1 MSTLTQ
7 TINLTMKDIQPVPP
21 PDVTITTSRRHDV
34 QQLQAVMAT
43 MPQFEPETEHYFA
56 DGMYCR
62 VVARPAGAVIVGK
75 THKREHFYMVVQG
88 AVAVVQDGAE
98 EKVYRAPAIIVSK
111 PGTKRAVVAL
121 EDSVCL
127 TVHRTNETDLAKI
140 EAELIEHDPTALF
153 GPDNKLK
160 VLEHK
165 T

>member
-7 TINLTMKDIQPVPP
+7 TINLTLQDIQPVAPAN
-21 PDVTITTSRRHDV
+21 VTITDSPAINVRR
-34 QQLQAVMAT
+34 LQAAMAQ
-43 MPQFEPETEHYFA
+43 MPQVELETEHYFA

-62 VVARPAGAVIVGK
+62 VVPRKAGTVIVGK
-75 THKREHFYMVVQG
+75 VHKREHFYMVVKG

-98 EKVYRAPAIIVSK
+98 RKVYQAPSIIVSK

-127 TVHRTNETDLAKI
+127 TVHRTDETDLAKI
-140 EAELIEHDPTALF
+140 EAELIEPDPPALF
-153 GPDNKLK
+153 GPDNKLRQ
-160 VLEHK
+160 LEHQ